1 MISNSLMNI
10 FLSSITFFRGFPY
23 HYFCG
28 CISDMEKYTNISM
41 PEFHN
46 LVNFPSYV
54 TKNRNVKTNVTNNT
68 MTRRCVMCGKERLCS
83 TGNTTSNEVKNGAT
97 INGSSSKKE
106 KLPTNTIIIPRQNK
120 GLCTSCDVTVWIYHQ
135 GNFEIKWCKGCKN
148 FKPWAAFGEKGSA
161 TKCVK
166 CRQRQ
171 RDKYAT
177 LKNKSNN
184 SSTTD
189 INSGSNSID
198 ASNNDALKHPPTSPL
213 VRPSPEQ
220 TAEHIIINKPE
231 RSYQTDSS
239 CSSGSGSGLDKLIAA
254 VHSQEV

>member
-1 MISNSLMNI
+1 
-10 FLSSITFFRGFPY
+10 
-23 HYFCG
+23 
-28 CISDMEKYTNISM
+28 M

-54 TKNRNVKTNVTNNT
+54 AKNRSVKTNVTNNT
-68 MTRRCVMCGKERLCS
+68 MTRRCVMCGKERLCC
-83 TGNTTSNEVKNGAT
+83 TGNATSNEVKNGAT
-97 INGSSSKKE
+97 TNGSLTKKDR
-106 KLPTNTIIIPRQNK
+106 LPTNTIIIPRQNK
-120 GLCTSCDVTVWIYHQ
+120 GLCTSCDVTVWVYHQ

-184 SSTTD
+184 NATTETTNCGISVD
-189 INSGSNSID
+189 V
-198 ASNNDALKHPPTSPL
+198 SNNDALKHTVTSPL
-213 VRPSPEQ
+213 ARPSPEPSV
-220 TAEHIIINKPE
+220 EHIIINKPE
-231 RSYQTDSS
+231 KSYQADSS
-239 CSSGSGSGLDKLIAA
+239 CSSRSGSGLDKLIAA